1 MEIKVLGSGCA
12 NCKRLHQLAELALRD
27 LNKEANLIYVTD
39 MMEIANA
46 GILKTP
52 GLVINNKIVSY
63 GRVPTLD
70 EVKNFIQNAK

>member
-12 NCKRLHQLAELALRD
+12 NCKRLHQLTELALKE
-27 LNKEANLIYVTD
+27 LNKEASLLYVTD

-46 GILKTP
+46 GILRTP

-70 EVKNFIQNAK
+70 EVKTYIQNAK

>member
-12 NCKRLHQLAELALRD
+12 NCKRLHQLAEIALKD

-46 GILKTP
+46 GILRTP

-63 GRVPTLD
+63 GRVPILE
-70 EVKNFIQNAK
+70 EVKTFIENAK